1 MAEQIIQRGDEKT
14 SLEVIELLQKYFPNA
29 INETIGQ
36 NENLLA
42 TLFAT
47 FYKESAGLFATIQ
60 SGFFADST
68 EPGKQDPSKVR
79 FDNRIGKAE
88 PSFGLAQ
95 INADV
100 HLSSILDKIG
110 IDKNDTNIQKAISNR
125 NFYDLDEGTQRAVAT
140 WLSDPDNN
148 LTMAKE
154 IYDMQGINAWT
165 AYKNFKNTTE
175 YEIQYNAG
183 LTIPN
188 YTPQTQTPPPTN
200 NQNQNNQNQNN
211 SKQEEAY
218 QRYLKNPMSL
228 LTAADVQVGGVLGAL
243 TPDKPLVRKAYN
255 KLVRARA
262 ALGYDEK
269 TVFADLINTWLD
281 MTPSEE
287 WDNLSKFIVNTP
299 FLIENSG
306 KYEQFQDVNN
316 IISNAI
322 IDYDWAEA
330 QAYYGR
336 EEGKEESGRAAARW
350 VGIAKNW
357 VEKMGRE
364 VTLIANNIVDNI
376 KQTFDTSETAGF
388 FSEFLDEL
396 GVMDVST
403 EEVISPEIA
412 EFIEGSDIVDQSIL
426 NAVQQAVNATA
437 TQTPELETVYWAR
450 QGDSWITTTETDKPA
465 DADWAWKL
473 KEFEYV
479 DKAEFEVSKYPD
491 YASLSADFPR
501 LLALSEEAK
510 PKDTT
515 TTPTVTQ
522 EISRDW
528 NTDGSNIIELGGK
541 RYALFVKD
549 DSFRSAGSEDE
560 FNDLLDE
567 GYRPIGNENP
577 IWTDFKTADN
587 ISDDDINVLVEDTV
601 DYETIAMYD
610 ADKRDGSAPSQVTTA
625 TADSAATVDAT
636 AEEVVVEDE
645 AQLVTETLNDFNNIP
660 KNAVT
665 IQAGEKLFLA
675 YQVPGVGVVYNEPP
689 INMIYEVLGNDLI
702 EAGLL
707 TEGATPNVNISLPSV
722 QGLNQ
727 YGIVVGG
734 TDELTDDVEHP
745 FIRFVENFEA
755 GKRINPWLADTSIN
769 PNTGVTYQQE
779 AIEFLAEQAL
789 EQFTPEQTQTRYESS
804 DWYRKSTAQQKTWLT
819 TVLTQP
825 VQAEQDIQDK
835 QIEVK
840 AAMEANGIA
849 SPPDAL
855 VNWVADKAVTGMWT
869 QTYTDQQVAL
879 LADPYKP
886 GTRDTGMVNFIE
898 GVGVGTL
905 DRLSVGE
912 KTVTDLYRRYLGPSL
927 GNASDDEIAEKA
939 GQLRSDPDAEQQ
951 LKSYLEQQRLAMF
964 GNYTNPT
971 LTYNDIVQPYKNLV
985 NQVWGQEVDET
996 QDWFIKMVQDNDI
1009 EKAYTTL
1016 REKGID
1022 QGIERVQD
1030 QALNDLQSS
1039 IGQGQIAPQLGANS

>member
-1 MAEQIIQRGDEKT
+1 MAEKIIQQGDKKSPE
-14 SLEVIELLQKYFPNA
+14 EVIALIQKYFPNA
-29 INETIGQ
+29 INEKIGQ
-36 NENLLA
+36 DNKLA
-42 TLFAT
+42 VLYATFFGESSLFAT
-47 FYKESAGLFATIQ
+47 LQ

-68 EPGKQDPSKVR
+68 EPGKQDPSKVK

-100 HLSSILDKIG
+100 HLSSILDKMG
-110 IDKNDTNIQKAISNR
+110 IDKNDTNIQNALSNS
-125 NFYDLDEGTQRAVAT
+125 NFYDLDDATQLAVAT

-154 IYDMQGINAWT
+154 IYDLQGIPAWS
-165 AYKNFKNTTE
+165 AYKPNDTTWQMN
-175 YEIQYNAG
+175 YQAG

-188 YTPQTQTPPPTN
+188 YTPPTQTTPPTT
-200 NQNQNNQNQNN
+200 NQNQTPINQIF
-211 SKQEEAY
+211 STVEFGPSMPSDISDKD
-218 QRYLKNPMSL
+218 LKELNRLFEYEIAMS
-228 LTAADVQVGGVLGAL
+228 AG
-243 TPDKPLVRKAYN
+243 
-255 KLVRARA
+255 
-262 ALGYDEK
+262 
-269 TVFADLINTWLD
+269 
-281 MTPSEE
+281 MTPNEYQNLLSELLIKHKE
-287 WDNLSKFIVNTP
+287 DMENNPTLAGKFG
-299 FLIENSG
+299 S
-306 KYEQFQDVNN
+306 
-316 IISNAI
+316 
-322 IDYDWAEA
+322 WA
-330 QAYYGR
+330 AYLGTTI
-336 EEGKEESGRAAARW
+336 GLD
-350 VGIAKNW
+350 AKKAW
-357 VEKMGRE
+357 EITKLGF
-364 VTLIANNIVDNI
+364 ANN
-376 KQTFDTSETAGF
+376 FE
-388 FSEFLDEL
+388 
-396 GVMDVST
+396 
-403 EEVISPEIA
+403 
-412 EFIEGSDIVDQSIL
+412 DIVDVLRPEPNGFLDNFAAGFTGQIGTTLVTDAINNIL
-426 NAVQQAVNATA
+426 PNAEYDYVNDRWYDAVTKNPINESSS
-437 TQTPELETVYWAR
+437 TQTGEPETVYWAR

-465 DADWAWKL
+465 DAIWGWELDEFNGVDKS
-473 KEFEYV
+473 EFEQ
-479 DKAEFEVSKYPD
+479 SKYAD
-491 YASLSADFPR
+491 FAALSADFPR
-501 LLALSEEAK
+501 LLSLATPE
-510 PKDTT
+510 DTT
-515 TTPTVTQ
+515 PTPTVTQ

-528 NTDGSNIIELGGK
+528 NTDGSNIIELNGK
-541 RYALFVKD
+541 RYALFEKD
-549 DSFRSAGSEDE
+549 GAFKSAGSEDE
-560 FNDLLDE
+560 FNDILDD
-567 GYRPIGNENP
+567 GFTPIGNKNS
-577 IWTDFKTADN
+577 IWTDFQTAEN

-601 DYETIAMYD
+601 DYETIEMY
-610 ADKRDGSAPSQVTTA
+610 AAEQRDGSAPSQVTTA
-625 TADSAATVDAT
+625 TADSAATVDET

-665 IQAGEKLFLA
+665 IQAGEQLFLA
-675 YQVPGVGVVYNEPP
+675 YEVPGAYGQLYTGEPLH
-689 INMIYEVLGNDLI
+689 MIYEVLGNDLI

-722 QGLNQ
+722 DSLNQ
-727 YGIVVGG
+727 YGIIVGN

-745 FIRFVENFEA
+745 FIRFTENFEA
-755 GKRINPWLADTSIN
+755 GKRVNPWLADTSIN

-789 EQFTPEQTQTRYESS
+789 EQFTEEETQTRYESS
-804 DWYRKSTAQQKTWLT
+804 DWYQKSTTQQKTWLT

-825 VQAEQDIQDK
+825 AQAEQDIQDK

-869 QTYTDQQVAL
+869 QVYTDQQIAL

-912 KTVTDLYRRYLGPSL
+912 KTVRDLYRRYLGPSL

-939 GQLRSDPDAEQQ
+939 GLLRSDPDAEQQ
-951 LKSYLEQQRLAMF
+951 LQSYLEQQRLAMF

-1030 QALNDLQSS
+1030 QALNDLQNS
-1039 IGQGQIAPQLGANS
+1039 IGQGQIAPQLGANT